1 MPKICVQS
9 PEIVSQGEIN
19 IRAVVN
25 VTTKAK
31 LDEITVQ
38 SACACDGPP
47 ILPDKIYDLDFVF
60 LVDGSDSFEAT
71 KINDIRTHTVTQSG
85 EKEKLSQF
93 AEAMKWCGDFVNSF
107 ESRRAGKATSTI
119 VQFSGVKALESQY
132 EPDTDGDVIAGN
144 DELKHYR
151 VEYGPKL
158 YEGEDEVL
166 NGLHNIEALDGNS
179 QLYLALQDMSSDKFI
194 GKLNDLL
201 PVGVENHVRRRIL
214 ITITDE
220 EWDVRNLKSSRSM
233 NQSISSEADLDESLD
248 ETDLPERRISRR
260 VTGPTFLT
268 AAHVPA
274 LAHKHYTDMFAII
287 VRSNKSLESLNE
299 DFIETQL
306 CKGEGANYFKV
317 FTDDFHEGMERARKR
332 IANKISRW

>member
-9 PEIVSQGEIN
+9 PEIVAQGEIN

-38 SACACDGPP
+38 GACACDGPP
-47 ILPDKIYDLDFVF
+47 ILPDKIYDIDFVF

-71 KINDIRTHTVTQSG
+71 KINDLRTHTLTQSG

-93 AEAMKWCGDFVNSF
+93 GEAMKWCADFVQSF
-107 ESRRAGKATSTI
+107 ESRRIGKATSTI
-119 VQFSGVKALESQY
+119 VQFSGVKAMESQY

-158 YEGEDEVL
+158 YEGEDDTL
-166 NGLHNIEALDGNS
+166 NGLHLIEALDGNS

-194 GKLNDLL
+194 SRLDELL
-201 PVGVENHVRRRIL
+201 PNGVENHVRKRIL

-233 NQSISSEADLDESLD
+233 NQSISSEHDDSID

-260 VTGPTFLT
+260 ATGPSYLSQN
-268 AAHVPA
+268 HVSA
-274 LAHKHYTDMFAII
+274 LAHKQYSDMFAII
-287 VRSNKSLESLNE
+287 VRPTKHVEALNE
-299 DFIETQL
+299 EFIEQQL
-306 CKGEGANYFKV
+306 CKGESANYFKV
-317 FTDDFHEGMERARKR
+317 FADNFHKGMETARKQ
-332 IANKISRW
+332 IANKIARW